1 MIFFATRTKARAF
14 KSANGK
20 FVDLGADAPAG
31 KRWAFKLNK
40 VA

>member
-20 FVDLGADAPAG
+20 MVDMGADAPVG
-31 KRWAFKLNK
+31 RRWAFKLNLG
-40 VA
+40 V